1 MNVMMKQ
8 KFLEQYQQTSLETSM
23 ENATPHKLVGM
34 LYDGVIE
41 NLVQVKGA
49 IDRKEFELKAEKL
62 NKAVLI
68 IGSLR
73 SNLDMEKGGEV
84 SNNFDTL
91 YSYINRKLL
100 EASAKSDLQII
111 DEVVV
116 LVKELRE
123 SWSLM
128 PDNFKKATAAQ
139 IKSIKNFN
147 KS

>member
-128 PDNFKKATAAQ
+128 PDNFKKATATQ

>member
-100 EASAKSDLQII
+100 EASAKNDLQII

>member
-8 KFLEQYQQTSLETSM
+8 KFLEQYQQTFLETSM

-34 LYDGVIE
+34 LYDGIIE

-49 IDRKEFELKAEKL
+49 IDRREFELKAEKL

-73 SNLDMEKGGEV
+73 SNLDMEQGGEV
-84 SNNFDTL
+84 SSNFDGL

-100 EASAKSDLQII
+100 EASAKNDLQII
-111 DEVVV
+111 DEVII
-116 LVKELRE
+116 LIKELRE

-128 PDNFKKATAAQ
+128 PDNFKKATIAQ
-139 IKSIKNFN
+139 IKTIK
-147 KS
+147 KLR